1 MGISYD
7 AGTQTITV
15 TGGSFEEP
23 YTMAILDADGTVG
36 GYITAGGYGN
46 REYTVSKNLIIGSED
61 DWTFFDPTRAIVKMA
76 DGYTLTVYSHALRG
90 GRLRDSWAARKFG
103 AESGP
108 VEDADCKRRTENVI
122 MMYPRLEAVVCPVT
136 GDIIPAN
143 NPIPAQQP
151 RALGEPLPIEAP
163 PEAPQALTETAWDP
177 CAILRQRHELQKA
190 SRFLEVDGVEV
201 GPSGVQRLFEGWP
214 ETVPEP
220 AQATR
225 NPPKLEIIFVLA
237 NSAMV
242 L

>member
-7 AGTQTITV
+7 AGTETITV

-46 REYTVSKNLIIGSED
+46 REYTVSKNLVIGSEE

-122 MMYPRLEAVVCPVT
+122 MMYVEVRGYLCPFT
-136 GDIIPAN
+136 GELM
-143 NPIPAQQP
+143 
-151 RALGEPLPIEAP
+151 RATGPEPLGQPM
-163 PEAPQALTETAWDP
+163 ALLQEPGQLQQVVPGATDP
-177 CAILRQRHELQKA
+177 CATASTTQVALTDLIKA
-190 SRFLEVDGVEV
+190 AQLEPVPV
-201 GPSGVQRLFEGWP
+201 GLEPLALEQLGTMSGL
-214 ETVPEP
+214 
-220 AQATR
+220 
-225 NPPKLEIIFVLA
+225 
-237 NSAMV
+237 
-242 L
+242 